1 MGRKNIEDVVG
12 DTKMPELP
20 PEQIEKL
27 TLEIL
32 KRHKSDPVIFVREAL
47 GGNPTPQQVLLLR
60 GAALPGAKVAV
71 RSGHGVG
78 KSTTLAWIIIWFLC
92 THDDARVPATAPT
105 GHQLSDILWNE
116 LRKWIDKLHPWY
128 RQFLRVTDDKVL
140 VEGGTSFAVART
152 SRKETPEALQGFH
165 SKNIMFVI
173 DEASGVPEQVFEV
186 AQGALSTK
194 GARTVMAANPTQ
206 LTGFFHDAFFR
217 DRERW
222 TRFVFSSEDSPL
234 VSKEYIQYMEETYGR
249 DSDIFKVRVLGE
261 FPSTSISQLI
271 SPELVEAAMKRSYK
285 EEQFVHMPRCLAA
298 DVSYFGDDACA
309 LYMRQGL
316 IAQEIWRGYN
326 INTYD
331 YATLIGR
338 FWRELH
344 ADTCFVDITGWGAG
358 VFDTLQA
365 MNFKPMPVVF
375 GGKAD
380 NPERFMNKRIE
391 IWWRMK
397 EWLDA
402 GGQLPDIRDLSDDM
416 CTPEYYYTP
425 AGKVALERKED
436 IKKRGFPSPDRA
448 DALAMTFAVEMQV
461 KAKDGERGNGPRV
474 QRKYDLFNRKKR
486 RN

>member
-1 MGRKNIEDVVG
+1 
-12 DTKMPELP
+12 MPELP
-20 PEQIEKL
+20 IEQVEKL
-27 TLEIL
+27 TIEIL
-32 KRHKSDPVIFVREAL
+32 RKHRNDPVLFVKEAL
-47 GGNPTPQQVLLLR
+47 GGTPTPQQVMLLR
-60 GAALPGAKVAV
+60 AAAEPGARVAV

-128 RQFLRVTDDKVL
+128 KQFLRVTDDKVT

-165 SKNIMFVI
+165 GRNMLFVI

-206 LTGFFHDAFFR
+206 LSGFFHDAFYR

-222 TRFVFSSEDSPL
+222 TRLVFSSEDSPL
-234 VSKEYIQYMEETYGR
+234 VSKEYVDYMAQTYGR

-271 SPELVEAAMKRSYK
+271 SPELVEAAMKKSYRI
-285 EEQFVHMPRCLAA
+285 EQYQHMPKCLAA

-309 LYMRQGL
+309 LYLRQGL
-316 IAQEIWRGYN
+316 VAQEIWRGYN

-331 YATLIGR
+331 YATLIAR
-338 FWRELH
+338 FWREMH
-344 ADTCFVDITGWGAG
+344 ADACFIDITGWGAG
-358 VFDTLQA
+358 VYDTLQA

-375 GGKAD
+375 GGRAD

-397 EWLDA
+397 EWLES
-402 GGQLPDIRDLSDDM
+402 GGQLPDMRDLSDDL
-416 CTPEYYYTP
+416 CVPEYYYTP
-425 AGKVALERKED
+425 SGKMALERKED

-448 DALAMTFAVEMQV
+448 DALAMTFAYAVQSKAMSGSRGQPAKV
-461 KAKDGERGNGPRV
+461 KT
-474 QRKYDLFNRKKR
+474 KYDIFNRKKR